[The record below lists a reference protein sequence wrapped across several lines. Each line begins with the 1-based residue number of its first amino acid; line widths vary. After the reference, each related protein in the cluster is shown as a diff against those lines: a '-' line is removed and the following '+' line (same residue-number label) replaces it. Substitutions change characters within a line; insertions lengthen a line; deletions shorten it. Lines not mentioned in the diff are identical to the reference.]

1 MTENQVE
8 FDNINNPPSTTT
20 APANSADNGGLQ
32 GLIKFLS
39 CLPCFP
45 AYVEK
50 PETPNINE
58 VS

>member
-8 FDNINNPPSTTT
+8 FDNINNAPTNT
-20 APANSADNGGLQ
+20 PANSADNGGLQ